1 MLFRRYNMN
10 IVKEVFVSIKDFF
23 VSLIV
28 YNLIGTT
35 VSSIFSRKDFYNEGD
50 TIKEI
55 KRKMKNCNNKDIA
68 ILVSGSGKIVSF
80 AMGFKGTF
88 NQAYSSLKKRGY
100 QDEQIILLSSSFP
113 RGIEKG
119 INASPTS
126 ENLNLVLK
134 SLGKKASFL
143 FYFTGHGHYKHGE
156 STLVLQDSNFTE
168 NELHNYVKN
177 FKEKKIMIF
186 DQCHSGGFFQKMQTL
201 KNIAILSSTTK
212 EKGAQNIPSVERL
225 FWKKISN
232 KEEVTE
238 AYQKASREIS
248 FGDKLAMSIISLVT
262 IGTFKNYYFAFKKNN
277 VNIPLIKQTKL
288 KNG

>member
-1 MLFRRYNMN
+1 MLFLKYNMN

-23 VSLIV
+23 MSLIV

-35 VSSIFSRKDFYNEGD
+35 VSSIFSRKDFYNEGN

-55 KRKMKNCNNKDIA
+55 QRKLKNFNNKEIA
-68 ILVSGSGKIVSF
+68 ILVSGSGRIVSF
-80 AMGFKGTF
+80 VMGFRGTF

-100 QDEQIILLSSSFP
+100 EDEQIILLSSSFP
-113 RGIEKG
+113 RDPEKG

-126 ENLNLVLK
+126 ENLSLILK
-134 SLGKKASFL
+134 SLRKKASFL
-143 FYFTGHGHYKHGE
+143 FYFTGHGHYRNRE
-156 STLVLQDSNFTE
+156 STLVLE
-168 NELHNYVKN
+168 NGELSESELYNYAK
-177 FKEKKIMIF
+177 KIKGKKIMIF

-201 KNIAILSSTTK
+201 KNIVILASTTK
-212 EKGAQNIPSVERL
+212 DKGASNIPSVEML
-225 FWKKISN
+225 FWKKIGN

-238 AYQKASREIS
+238 AYQKASKEIS

-262 IGTFKNYYFAFKKNN
+262 MRTFKNYYLTFKENN
-277 VNIPLIKQTKL
+277 VDTPIIKQRKI